1 MGILADVGLGNV
13 NIGGGVDQIF
23 FVLQMVLLLVV
34 AGGVIYYI
42 MFIKQFK
49 HKFRI
54 KEVINGRKVIFD
66 DKARE
71 FKNSEG
77 VTWWQLYKK
86 KIKMSMPPPEAI
98 EIDNKGRKCVEAY
111 RTEAGELIYALDKAK
126 IQDVPKEVLQIK
138 DIGEKEQALK
148 KWREENNVIDAYQP
162 YTTKQRLIM
171 ISEHKKALM
180 KKTKKWQEYIMP
192 IAGIAALTII
202 VVSLMIFYG
211 DMGKP
216 LLEMADKQNNYA
228 NIQKEQ
234 LLVIQEIK
242 HDIQTLKDE
251 EGQSNKEPPN

>member
-1 MGILADVGLGNV
+1 MGLMADVGLGNI
-13 NIGGGVDQIF
+13 NMGGGVNQIF
-23 FVLQMVLLLVV
+23 FILQMVILLAV

-86 KIKMSMPPPEAI
+86 KLKMSTPPPEAI
-98 EIDNKGRKCVEAY
+98 EIDHKGRKCVEAY
-111 RTEAGELIYALDKAK
+111 KTETGELIYALDKAK
-126 IQDVPKEVLQIK
+126 IQDIPDEILKIK
-138 DIGEKEQALK
+138 DIGEREQKLKE
-148 KWREENNVIDAYQP
+148 WREENKVIDAYQP

-171 ISEHKKALM
+171 ISEHKKALA

-192 IAGIAALTII
+192 IVGIASITII
-202 VVSLMIFYG
+202 VISLMIFYG

-228 NIQKEQ
+228 EIQTEQ
-234 LLVIQEIK
+234 LIIIQEIK
-242 HDIQTLKDE
+242 QDIQTLKSE